1 MANQFLNLQEI
12 QLTSEQK
19 YNGNLLKVFSDSVKL
34 LNGAT
39 STREYIKHPGA
50 VVIFAE
56 LDDGKIIFEEQFR
69 YPLQRTFL
77 ELPAGKL
84 DSNED
89 PLVAAKRELL
99 EETGFI
105 AEKWTAYGEIHPCI
119 GYSDEKIYIYKAQ
132 NLTDTNQQNLDNNE
146 FLNIKFF
153 SQVEIKNLISQ
164 NKISDA
170 KTLATL
176 LKIST
181 IDNR

>member
-19 YNGNLLKVFSDSVKL
+19 YNGNFLKVFSDSVKL
-34 LNGAT
+34 PNGAT

-89 PLVAAKRELL
+89 PLVAANCL
-99 EETGFI
+99 
-105 AEKWTAYGEIHPCI
+105 W
-119 GYSDEKIYIYKAQ
+119 
-132 NLTDTNQQNLDNNE
+132 
-146 FLNIKFF
+146 
-153 SQVEIKNLISQ
+153 
-164 NKISDA
+164 
-170 KTLATL
+170 
-176 LKIST
+176 
-181 IDNR
+181 